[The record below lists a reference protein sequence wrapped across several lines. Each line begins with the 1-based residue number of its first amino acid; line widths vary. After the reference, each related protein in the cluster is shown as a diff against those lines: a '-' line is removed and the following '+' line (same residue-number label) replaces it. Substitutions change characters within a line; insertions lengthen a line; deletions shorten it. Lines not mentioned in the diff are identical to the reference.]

1 MISFTITTPEYPIL
15 TCLVIL
21 SFAAIH
27 ILGSRIE
34 VARSAPRRVWLSA
47 AGGISIA
54 YVFVHILPELAHH
67 QKAFEKGGPFGLLDG
82 SERHVYFMA
91 LLGLVCF
98 YGLELAVRASESRQ
112 EAAGG
117 VRQVS
122 TPIFWL
128 QLASYAGYNLII
140 GYLLL
145 DREEGGLVNLATYA
159 IAMGLHFVVN
169 DQGLREQS
177 HPGYDKIGRWVLAF
191 AAVAGWTI
199 AIFVDLPPVAIA
211 GLFAF
216 LAGGVILNVLKYEL
230 PADRQSDFRAFLLGA
245 AGYAAILLVT
255 P

>member
-1 MISFTITTPEYPIL
+1 MISFTVTVPEYPIL

-21 SFAAIH
+21 IFAGIH
-27 ILGSRIE
+27 IVGSRIE
-34 VARSAPRRVWLSA
+34 VARTTSRRVWLSA

-67 QKAFEKGGPFGLLDG
+67 QKVFDKGGPFGILDG

-98 YGLELAVRASESRQ
+98 YGLELAVRASENRQ
-112 EAAGG
+112 EEQSG
-117 VRQVS
+117 VRLVS

-145 DREEGGLVNLATYA
+145 DREETGLVNLVTYA

-169 DQGLREQS
+169 DQGLRRQS
-177 HPGYDKIGRWVLAF
+177 HPDYDKVGRWVLAF
-191 AAVAGWTI
+191 AAIAGWTL
-199 AIFVDLPPVAIA
+199 AIIVDLPRVAIA
-211 GLFAF
+211 GLFSF
-216 LAGGVILNVLKYEL
+216 LAGGIILNVLKYEL
-230 PADRQSDFRAFLLGA
+230 PAGRQSDFRAFAAGA
-245 AGYAAILLVT
+245 AAYAAVLLAT

>member
-1 MISFTITTPEYPIL
+1 MITINITTPQYPVL

-21 SFAAIH
+21 TFAAIH
-27 ILGSRIE
+27 LLGSRIE
-34 VARSAPRRVWLSA
+34 VAQTAPRRIWLSA

-67 QKAFEKGGPFGLLDG
+67 QKVFDKGGPFGLLDG

-98 YGLELAVRASESRQ
+98 YGLELAVRASENRQ
-112 EAAGG
+112 EIKSG
-117 VRQVS
+117 VRRVS
-122 TPIFWL
+122 PAIFWL
-128 QLASYAGYNLII
+128 QLATYALYNLII

-145 DREEGGLVNLATYA
+145 DREETGLVNLATYA
-159 IAMGLHFVVN
+159 VAMGLHFVVN
-169 DQGLREQS
+169 DQGLRAQS
-177 HPGYDKIGRWVLAF
+177 YPDSDKVGRWVLAF

-199 AIFVDLPPVAIA
+199 AIIVDLPSVAIA

-216 LAGGVILNVLKYEL
+216 LAGGIILNVLKYEL

-245 AGYAAILLVT
+245 GAYAAILLVAH
-255 P
+255 